1 MRPRSLSHAHTHTN
15 ACVCEA
21 AWMKM
26 PMQAFASLLF
36 VFSASLTHTHTHTL
50 LSPARA
56 IMRRVCSCVRCCACA
71 IIAFLHICLLSVSV
85 FFLFSLIFSSVC
97 VRRELSRR
105 RCLRRVHKC
114 KFTRTFEM
122 CSHSG
127 TKTFISHCQT
137 ATRANRKEVG
147 RKLRW
152 EMGWWNIL
160 VQ

>member
-1 MRPRSLSHAHTHTN
+1 
-15 ACVCEA
+15 
-21 AWMKM
+21 MKM

-36 VFSASLTHTHTHTL
+36 ASLTHTHTHTDTALPRPRNNEACLQLCAL
-50 LSPARA
+50 LCLCHHRFPSHLPPFS
-56 IMRRVCSCVRCCACA
+56 VCFLFIFVDFFKCVCACV
-71 IIAFLHICLLSVSV
+71 CL
-85 FFLFSLIFSSVC
+85 C
-97 VRRELSRR
+97 ELSRR

-152 EMGWWNIL
+152 EMR
-160 VQ
+160 